1 HACDN
6 GAVHAMGA
14 EISALAAGSENLSVH
29 VCYRTPGQG
38 DRIGTDFDSSGI
50 VTQEL
55 LQSLLPLDDYDFYI
69 CGPSTFMQA
78 VHGHLLSLGVRV
90 DRIRQESFDRAA
102 APVRPVRVAKT
113 ETAEAAPKQ
122 CVQDGPVV

>member
-1 HACDN
+1 
-6 GAVHAMGA
+6 
-14 EISALAAGSENLSVH
+14 
-29 VCYRTPGQG
+29 GQG

-122 CVQDGPVV
+122 CVQDGPVVRFSIAGIEAPWDPAYANLLDFAEG